1 MKSNTK
7 AVDRRKDRSTRL
19 AGGYGPYAAR
29 QDAEALLRRS
39 VMANLLWEDQFYEDG
54 QSVVDNIKALIPQVD
69 PQAAFDI
76 AVEART
82 KQKLRHVPLLI
93 AREMA
98 SLDSHK
104 GLVGHLLPQIILRAD
119 ELTEFIALYWNGG
132 KCPLSKQVKIGLAQ
146 AFGRFDAYQFAK
158 YNRKTQV
165 KLKDVMFLVHP
176 RPHQGKEGLYKQIA
190 NDALP
195 TPDTWEVGL
204 STGQDKK
211 EVWIRLITDK
221 KLGALAFVRN
231 LRNMEDV
238 GVSRA
243 IIKQGF
249 ETINAKWLLPINYL
263 AAAKA
268 APRYERELETLMLRA
283 LSQAPKLSGHT
294 IFAVD
299 VSGSMGSNIS
309 DRSQFT
315 RMEVAAAMSI
325 LAAEMC
331 ERISVYATAGND
343 SSRVHATTLIP
354 PRRGFGLSDAI
365 LQSKY
370 QLGGGGIFTRQ
381 CLEYIADQERSAGQ
395 PDRIIIFSDSQD
407 CDHPNLR
414 IPSPFGKHNY
424 IIDVSAH
431 SRGINYDGLWTAE
444 VSGWSEHFLTY
455 IAEVEGQLPEHNKS
469 NQV

>member
-1 MKSNTK
+1 MKTNTK
-7 AVDRRKDRSTRL
+7 AVDRRKDTGARL

-54 QSVVDNIKALIPQVD
+54 QSGADNIKALIPQVD

-82 KQKLRHVPLLI
+82 KQKLRHVPLFI

-98 SLDSHK
+98 GLDSHK
-104 GLVGHLLPQIILRAD
+104 GLVGHLLPKIILRAD
-119 ELTEFIALYWNGG
+119 ELTEFMALYWKDG
-132 KCPLSKQVKIGLAQ
+132 KCPLSKQTKIGLSQ
-146 AFGRFDAYQFAK
+146 AFNRFDAYQFAK
-158 YNRKTQV
+158 YNRQTEV

-176 RPHQGKEGLYKQIA
+176 KPSQEKKALYKQIA
-190 NDALP
+190 NNTLP
-195 TPDTWEVGL
+195 SPDTWEVGL

-211 EVWIRLITDK
+211 EVWSRLITDK

-238 GVSRA
+238 GVSQV
-243 IIKQGF
+243 IITQGF

-263 AAAKA
+263 AATKA
-268 APRYERELETLMLRA
+268 APRYERELETLMLRG
-283 LSQAPKLSGHT
+283 LSQAPKLSGYT
-294 IFAVD
+294 IFVVD

-309 DRSQFT
+309 GRSQFT

-331 ERISVYATAGND
+331 EHISVYATAGND

-381 CLEYIADQERSAGQ
+381 CLEYIADQEKGADQ
-395 PDRIIIFSDSQD
+395 PDRIIVFSDSQD
-407 CDHPNLR
+407 CDSSHLR

-431 SRGINYDGLWTAE
+431 SRGINYDGIWTSE
-444 VSGWSEHFLTY
+444 VSGWSEHFLAY
-455 IAEVEGQLPEHNKS
+455 IAESEHNKL

>member
-1 MKSNTK
+1 MKTNVK
-7 AVDRRKDRSTRL
+7 AVDRRKDRDARL
-19 AGGYGPYAAR
+19 AGGYGPYAAK
-29 QDAEALLRRS
+29 QAAEALLRRS
-39 VMANLLWEDQFYEDG
+39 VMAHLLWEDQFYEDG
-54 QSVVDNIKALIPQVD
+54 QSMADNIKALIPQVD
-69 PQAAFDI
+69 PQVVFDI
-76 AVEART
+76 TVEART
-82 KQKLRHVPLLI
+82 KQKLRHVPLFI

-98 SLDSHK
+98 GLDSHK
-104 GLVGHLLPQIILRAD
+104 GLVGHLLPKIILRAD
-119 ELTEFIALYWNGG
+119 ELTEFMALYWKEG
-132 KCPLSKQVKIGLAQ
+132 KCPLSKQTKIGLSQ
-146 AFGRFDAYQFAK
+146 AFNRFDAYQFAK
-158 YNRKTQV
+158 YNRQTEV

-176 RPHQGKEGLYKQIA
+176 RPPQGKEELYRQIA
-190 NDALP
+190 NDTMP

-211 EVWIRLITDK
+211 EVWTRLITDK

-231 LRNMEDV
+231 LRNMQDI
-238 GVSRA
+238 GVSQA
-243 IIKQGF
+243 VIKQGF
-249 ETINAKWLLPINYL
+249 ETINPRWLLPINFL

-283 LSQAPKLSGHT
+283 LSQAPKLCGHT
-294 IFAVD
+294 IFVVD
-299 VSGSMGSNIS
+299 VSGSMASEIS
-309 DRSQFT
+309 GRSQFT
-315 RMEVAAAMSI
+315 RMKVAAAMSI

-343 SSRVHATTLIP
+343 SSRVHATILIP

-365 LQSKY
+365 LQSENH
-370 QLGGGGIFTRQ
+370 LGGGGIFTRQ
-381 CLEYIADQERSAGQ
+381 CLEYIADQERSASQ

-444 VSGWSEHFLTY
+444 VSGWSEHFLAY
-455 IAEVEGQLPEHNKS
+455 IAATESEYNKL